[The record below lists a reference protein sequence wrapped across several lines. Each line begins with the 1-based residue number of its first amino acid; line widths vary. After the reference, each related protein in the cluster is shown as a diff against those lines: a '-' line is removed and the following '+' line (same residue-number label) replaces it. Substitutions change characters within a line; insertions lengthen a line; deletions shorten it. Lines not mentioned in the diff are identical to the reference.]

1 MLASKLLHFV
11 SLTDSFIMFDAKLLN
26 SILNVNNSFTDPL
39 IIGAFEKR
47 AHGFESLSGHLLDL
61 FAVVPSFLAT
71 ERIDPVSLC
80 RSTGH
85 HFYARITAEFFTDLG
100 PVSRKSR

>member
-26 SILNVNNSFTDPL
+26 SILHVKNNNFTDPL

-47 AHGFESLSGHLLDL
+47 APGFESLSGHLLDL
-61 FAVVPSFLAT
+61 FMVVPSFLAT
-71 ERIDPVSLC
+71 LLNSQLVASCQLGFLILLC
-80 RSTGH
+80 STWIIR
-85 HFYARITAEFFTDLG
+85 F
-100 PVSRKSR
+100 

>member
-26 SILNVNNSFTDPL
+26 SILNVNNNSFTDPL

-47 AHGFESLSGHLLDL
+47 VPGFESQSGHLLDL
-61 FAVVPSFLAT
+61 FSVVPSSNPLPRLYLANWLPPASWGFNPFMLYLDYLFL
-71 ERIDPVSLC
+71 RI
-80 RSTGH
+80 
-85 HFYARITAEFFTDLG
+85 
-100 PVSRKSR
+100 

>member
-1 MLASKLLHFV
+1 
-11 SLTDSFIMFDAKLLN
+11 MFDAKLLN

-61 FAVVPSFLAT
+61 FSVVPSFLT
-71 ERIDPVSLC
+71 TLLNS
-80 RSTGH
+80 
-85 HFYARITAEFFTDLG
+85 
-100 PVSRKSR
+100 